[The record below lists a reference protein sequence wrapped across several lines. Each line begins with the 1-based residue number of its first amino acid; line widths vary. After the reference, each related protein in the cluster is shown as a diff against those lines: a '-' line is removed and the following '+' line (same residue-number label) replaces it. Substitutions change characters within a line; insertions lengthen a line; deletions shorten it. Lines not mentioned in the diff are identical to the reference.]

1 MVSTSNDSDQ
11 SRFTDGCSFER
22 RGATFITSDYG
33 SLGIVAVSKQML
45 QGTIQGSG
53 DKLSKKNRKILFA
66 LVSTTSTVFRRKSI
80 TCTTGTFNHSYRT
93 INLTFLV

>member
-53 DKLSKKNRKILFA
+53 DKLSKKTEK
-66 LVSTTSTVFRRKSI
+66 
-80 TCTTGTFNHSYRT
+80 Y
-93 INLTFLV
+93 FLHWFQQRQPFSGGSQ